1 MKKLNVVLVLVLLMV
16 AGIPA
21 AFAQSRTVSGKIT
34 DASGA
39 PSQGANILVKG
50 TNVGTT
56 TNADGDYTINVPA
69 SGNTLVVS
77 FVGHATQELPI
88 SGRNNIS
95 VTLIEDNGEL

>member
-21 AFAQSRTVSGKIT
+21 AYAQSRAVSGKIS

-39 PSQGANILVKG
+39 PIQGANILVKG

-56 TNADGDYTINVPA
+56 SDADGNFTINVP
-69 SGNTLVVS
+69 
-77 FVGHATQELPI
+77 
-88 SGRNNIS
+88 
-95 VTLIEDNGEL
+95 